1 MRKLSLGTVGKI
13 GASLLVCGLF
23 ASASLGAPRAGG
35 QDTTS
40 RDFQKT
46 LTLPS
51 GQTVSI
57 EHKLGDVRIRGESGR
72 DVKIGATI
80 HAQAHSQEDAKRL
93 ADAIQINVS
102 QDGQG
107 IKVRT
112 VYPESWDDKKK
123 SYSVTYEIVVPMDAK
138 LWVKNDFGNVA
149 VAGVKGW
156 TDVDNTH
163 GQIDL
168 RDSGAAKLTNSF
180 GGVQAESI
188 AGNLTITN
196 SNGNVTVSNVKGAL
210 DVKDRFATITIANV
224 QGEVTVSGANGTVV
238 IADVGASNINESFG
252 TISARNIRG
261 NLVAASNNGTIEVN
275 LVSGSAQLNG
285 SFGQISFENVGGAVK
300 VMSTNGRVSGRQ
312 IGGPVDVHT
321 TFGEVALDGI
331 NGPVDVEDSNG
342 GVSVR
347 TIKGKA
353 TLTTSFGTISAASVL
368 GGMRATTGN
377 GGIHL
382 ADIGGETFAKTSF
395 GAVHVQHIDGALT
408 VENANGTVNAESV
421 RGDTSVKTSFGAVT
435 LSEIGGAISVD
446 NQNAAILISMGR
458 SPSCHNISAK
468 TSFSPIRAELAEGVG
483 YNVNV
488 RTSSGRITTDLPV
501 TASGTM
507 GGDVLN
513 GKIGNGGCALTLT
526 NSNAN
531 IEIVK
536 H

>member
-1 MRKLSLGTVGKI
+1 
-13 GASLLVCGLF
+13 
-23 ASASLGAPRAGG
+23 
-35 QDTTS
+35 
-40 RDFQKT
+40 
-46 LTLPS
+46 
-51 GQTVSI
+51 
-57 EHKLGDVRIRGESGR
+57 
-72 DVKIGATI
+72 
-80 HAQAHSQEDAKRL
+80 
-93 ADAIQINVS
+93 
-102 QDGQG
+102 
-107 IKVRT
+107 
-112 VYPESWDDKKK
+112 
-123 SYSVTYEIVVPMDAK
+123 
-138 LWVKNDFGNVA
+138 
-149 VAGVKGW
+149 
-156 TDVDNTH
+156 
-163 GQIDL
+163 
-168 RDSGAAKLTNSF
+168 
-180 GGVQAESI
+180 
-188 AGNLTITN
+188 
-196 SNGNVTVSNVKGAL
+196 
-210 DVKDRFATITIANV
+210 
-224 QGEVTVSGANGTVV
+224 
-238 IADVGASNINESFG
+238 
-252 TISARNIRG
+252 
-261 NLVAASNNGTIEVN
+261 
-275 LVSGSAQLNG
+275 
-285 SFGQISFENVGGAVK
+285 
-300 VMSTNGRVSGRQ
+300 
-312 IGGPVDVHT
+312 
-321 TFGEVALDGI
+321 LDGI

-435 LSEIGGAISVD
+435 LSDIGGAVSVD

-483 YNVNV
+483 YNVNA